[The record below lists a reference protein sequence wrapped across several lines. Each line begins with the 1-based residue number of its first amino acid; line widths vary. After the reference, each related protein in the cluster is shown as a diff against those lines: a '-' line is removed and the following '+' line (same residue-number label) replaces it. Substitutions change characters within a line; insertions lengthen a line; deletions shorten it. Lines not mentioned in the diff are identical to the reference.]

1 MTQPE
6 DRVAVPTNG
15 HHPRL
20 GDDDLDPSE
29 LDEPT
34 DLGAGSPS
42 FTLPSGRP
50 NVPTITPTQAA
61 VGFGIVAA
69 LILLLLGRRRGGRG

>member
-1 MTQPE
+1 MNEPE
-6 DRVAVPTNG
+6 ERVAVHTNG
-15 HHPRL
+15 HHKRL
-20 GDDDLDPSE
+20 SEDDLDASAF
-29 LDEPT
+29 DEPT

-42 FTLPSGRP
+42 FTLPSVRPVVP
-50 NVPTITPTQAA
+50 NVTPTQAA